1 MVARVLDRWGVW
13 FAAAVAFCLALP
25 GLAFPFLSDDWIQ
38 IESVESGV
46 PLRTP
51 FEDFRPIYM
60 MSLWLDRALW
70 GLSPAGFHLTN
81 ALLIAVCAALVVQV
95 CRRYTGERALAGAA
109 GLLFALHP
117 YHVENAA
124 WIGAR
129 GDPLVAVPFL
139 AALLAYDRW
148 RSRRTGIPW
157 LAIGL
162 FVIALLAK
170 ETAVSLAPCLM
181 AIGWI
186 DRSRRPDSREWG
198 RGYAPLLGVALLHFA
213 IVRPY
218 FLGGAGR
225 TLAEGFGLGWVKNA
239 LGLGVAG
246 FLPLDVSI
254 LAFRP
259 WTWGS
264 VALVLGLA
272 VLIAAWRGSGVGR
285 IAFGATL
292 VFILLLAPYVV
303 GFQERYLFLP
313 AAASAL
319 VLASLIRSA
328 RRYAATAI
336 SVFLAVA
343 WLACGAVQWLD
354 WREAARASE
363 RLVEQLS
370 LASRDPAVEEIV
382 VANMPLRV
390 RGGSV
395 GGDFRAALALS
406 GEREVSVLAAT
417 WVSYPSSSAEAL
429 AEDESALERGQ
440 ESVYVRLQVSR
451 SPFSRYIG
459 PEPGTAG
466 GGRATGTGAVARL
479 PDGTLRVRVD
489 LAPGRGRA
497 VYAWSGGELIPL
509 ATPGPEPEEPV

>member
-1 MVARVLDRWGVW
+1 MVTRVLDRWGVW
-13 FAAAVAFCLALP
+13 LAAAVAFCLALP
-25 GLAFPFLSDDWIQ
+25 GLAFPFLSDDWVQ
-38 IESVESGV
+38 IESVESAV

-129 GDPLVAVPFL
+129 GDPLAAVPFL

-157 LAIGL
+157 LALGL
-162 FVIALLAK
+162 FVVALLAK

-186 DRSRRPDSREWG
+186 DRSRWPDSREWG

-225 TLAEGFGLGWVKNA
+225 TLAEGFGFGWMKNA
-239 LGLGVAG
+239 LGLSVAG
-246 FLPLDVSI
+246 FLPLDASI

-259 WTWGS
+259 WIWGC
-264 VALVLGLA
+264 VALVFGVA

-285 IAFGATL
+285 VAFGATF
-292 VFILLLAPYVV
+292 VFILVLAPYMV

-319 VLASLIRSA
+319 ALASLVRSA
-328 RRYAATAI
+328 RRFAAAAI
-336 SVFLAVA
+336 SVLLAVA

-354 WREAARASE
+354 WRQAARASE

-370 LASRDPAVEEIV
+370 LASRDLPWRRSWSPTCRFACGAARWGAISVRRWRSRASERSAFSGRPGFPI
-382 VANMPLRV
+382 PLRARRRS
-390 RGGSV
+390 RGRCPG
-395 GGDFRAALALS
+395 RAGRRKAPCMFACRS
-406 GEREVSVLAAT
+406 
-417 WVSYPSSSAEAL
+417 
-429 AEDESALERGQ
+429 RG
-440 ESVYVRLQVSR
+440 RR
-451 SPFSRYIG
+451 SPGTSARKRG
-459 PEPGTAG
+459 P
-466 GGRATGTGAVARL
+466 RA
-479 PDGTLRVRVD
+479 
-489 LAPGRGRA
+489 GRGR
-497 VYAWSGGELIPL
+497 
-509 ATPGPEPEEPV
+509 PGPERSSGSRTVPCECGSTWLRGAGGRYTPGRAGS